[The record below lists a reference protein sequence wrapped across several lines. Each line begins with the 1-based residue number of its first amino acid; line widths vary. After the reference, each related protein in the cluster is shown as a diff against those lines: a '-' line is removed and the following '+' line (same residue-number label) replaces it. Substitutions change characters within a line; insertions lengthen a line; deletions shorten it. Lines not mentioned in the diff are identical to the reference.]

1 MNIFSAKIKL
11 LEKLKKK
18 IFSFY
23 RSKELKIFFNIME
36 KDEPKNSKIA
46 MFVGGCVRKY
56 INSEEI
62 DDIDI
67 ATIFTPEKIKNK
79 FKDTEV
85 RVIET
90 GIDHGSVTLLIKDHK
105 LEVTTLRKDVNTD
118 GRHAEVAF
126 TDDWVEDSNRRDFTI
141 NAIYMD
147 RKGNFFDPQL
157 GIRDLKNRTV
167 KFIGNPNKRIEE
179 DYLRIIRFVRFTLQ
193 YNSEPDYST
202 FDAIKL
208 NLDGIKNISKERIVN
223 ELNKI
228 ISLKNF
234 KDINKNTE
242 LKNIFYLIFPELRYL
257 ERLKKLDLT
266 KKLFKL
272 NTDFILAFLLIDDS
286 NNHEYFCHK
295 YKTSNAFKKK
305 LEVLSRYLKEYKL
318 DKNFFKNN
326 LKKNVYFLGKDNLK
340 EFNTLI
346 FFIYKEI
353 KYNEYLKINQNIES
367 ITVPKFPYDGK
378 YLKNKGLVE
387 GIKIGSILKE
397 IEIQWVRN
405 NYSLEEK
412 DLTDL
417 IKKNNN

>member
-208 NLDGIKNISKERIVN
+208 N
-223 ELNKI
+223 
-228 ISLKNF
+228 
-234 KDINKNTE
+234 
-242 LKNIFYLIFPELRYL
+242 
-257 ERLKKLDLT
+257 
-266 KKLFKL
+266 
-272 NTDFILAFLLIDDS
+272 
-286 NNHEYFCHK
+286 
-295 YKTSNAFKKK
+295 
-305 LEVLSRYLKEYKL
+305 
-318 DKNFFKNN
+318 
-326 LKKNVYFLGKDNLK
+326 
-340 EFNTLI
+340 
-346 FFIYKEI
+346 
-353 KYNEYLKINQNIES
+353 
-367 ITVPKFPYDGK
+367 
-378 YLKNKGLVE
+378 
-387 GIKIGSILKE
+387 
-397 IEIQWVRN
+397 
-405 NYSLEEK
+405 
-412 DLTDL
+412 
-417 IKKNNN
+417 